1 MTNYEM
7 VREFHDKF
15 GCFKRDFLGNI
26 SSEEKTLRIRLMA
39 EEFAELIAAMQ
50 LNDLP
55 LVADALA
62 DLLYVVYGTA
72 TSYGVPMDAVFAEVH
87 RSNMTK
93 SNELDEGGKVTKG
106 PNFELPEL
114 DEILTR
120 KVE

>member
-1 MTNYEM
+1 M

-26 SSEEKTLRIRLMA
+26 SPEEKTLRIRLMA
-39 EEFAELIAAMQ
+39 EEFAELVAAMQ

-72 TSYGVPMDAVFAEVH
+72 TSYGVPMDEVFAEVH

-120 KVE
+120 RFPNG